1 MFMTVPYGNQRIAL
15 GLAGAMLAAGLA
27 YAQTPSPGG
36 TSTDGT
42 STGAPATPNPA
53 GEKYDT
59 GKASASG
66 DANQA
71 VVTTGTNADQP
82 AKGKNSFTRREA
94 QKRIAAKGYAGV
106 AKLAKDADG
115 VWRGTAT
122 KDGQSVQV
130 WLDYKGNVGQQS

>member
-1 MFMTVPYGNQRIAL
+1 MQRIFL
-15 GLAGAMLAAGLA
+15 GLAGAMLAATLA

-36 TSTDGT
+36 TDSTTGTGTGTGT
-42 STGAPATPNPA
+42 SMGAPATQNPA
-53 GEKYDT
+53 GQKYDT

-66 DANQA
+66 DDNQA

-82 AKGKNSFTRREA
+82 AKGKNSFTRHEA
-94 QKRIAAKGYAGV
+94 KKRITAKGYSGV
-106 AKLAKDADG
+106 ANLKKDADG

>member
-1 MFMTVPYGNQRIAL
+1 MQRISL
-15 GLAGAMLAAGLA
+15 GLAGALLAASLA

-53 GEKYDT
+53 GQKYDT
-59 GKASASG
+59 GKGSASG
-66 DANQA
+66 NDNQA

-94 QKRIAAKGYAGV
+94 QKRITSKGYAGV
-106 AKLAKDADG
+106 ANLAKDQDG

-130 WLDYKGNVGQQS
+130 WLDYKGNVGQKS

>member
-1 MFMTVPYGNQRIAL
+1 MQRIFL
-15 GLAGAMLAAGLA
+15 GLAGAMLAATLA
-27 YAQTPSPGG
+27 YAQTPAPGG
-36 TSTDGT
+36 TSN
-42 STGAPATPNPA
+42 GAPATPNPV
-53 GEKYDT
+53 GQKYDT

-82 AKGKNSFTRREA
+82 AKGKNSFTRHEA
-94 QKRIAAKGYAGV
+94 TKRITAKGYSGV
-106 AKLAKDADG
+106 ANLKKDADG